1 MTLPFPHPILEVPGG
16 TTNGGTPVDGNA
28 NPAPNATPTGNPIT
42 YNDLPPRLADG
53 YNVWEPLAGQLGV
66 RWDLVSI
73 VCVNDKGTA
82 ATGDDVT
89 TIIDDP
95 SDEFALLTLETV
107 TCTITNSPAPA
118 VINVDKLASGQA
130 GTWPVNLTG
139 TSSGS
144 VNVSDDGTN
153 NFTTP
158 GTFQTFGNRAAGTYT
173 LTEGAEAGGGAF
185 RPSGWSCTVV
195 GGATTNASGAAIGG
209 QRQPRRRDQL
219 HDHQHAG
226 GTAQRR
232 GRRSRRRP
240 PRSPSRRPAARSS
253 TRSTSTTPAPSR
265 SRSPTSPTPSKAAHC
280 STSTRP
286 SPVTTPDWRAQRSS
300 PTTAAR

>member
-1 MTLPFPHPILEVPGG
+1 MISRTGNSPSATLKDDGEPVGLDFNVCGALILRKQLTASVPGTSQFPIDITAPSGVTLPFPHPILEVPGG

-42 YNDLPPRLADG
+42 YNDLPPRLGDG

-118 VINVDKLASGQA
+118 VINVDKTLA
-130 GTWPVNLTG
+130 
-139 TSSGS
+139 
-144 VNVSDDGTN
+144 
-153 NFTTP
+153 
-158 GTFQTFGNRAAGTYT
+158 AA
-173 LTEGAEAGGGAF
+173 
-185 RPSGWSCTVV
+185 
-195 GGATTNASGAAIGG
+195 
-209 QRQPRRRDQL
+209 
-219 HDHQHAG
+219 
-226 GTAQRR
+226 TAR
-232 GRRSRRRP
+232 GR
-240 PRSPSRRPAARSS
+240 
-253 TRSTSTTPAPSR
+253 
-265 SRSPTSPTPSKAAHC
+265 
-280 STSTRP
+280 
-286 SPVTTPDWRAQRSS
+286 
-300 PTTAAR
+300 